1 MSQTQTKGACLV
13 IGAGD
18 GVGGAIARAFALDGY
33 ETVITR
39 RARNL
44 DQLEALADGIRAEAV
59 STASGSWLWS
69 FSGKPQGSSSALCPV
84 EIQVYFGIAGAKA
97 LYSVRV

>member
-1 MSQTQTKGACLV
+1 MTEKQTKGACLV

-33 ETVITR
+33 EAVITR

-44 DQLEALADGIRAEAV
+44 DQLEALAAEIRAE
-59 STASGSWLWS
+59 G
-69 FSGKPQGSSSALCPV
+69 
-84 EIQVYFGIAGAKA
+84 GIVPTIA
-97 LYSVRV
+97 